1 MFCRKKTKKKAAKVG
16 RKKKEKTTA
25 APAEQTTPRTRG
37 ALAREAAAKAKR
49 EAKGVEMKA
58 AAAREAAEAA
68 SREEVEAT
76 RNDFASSVPEPSEKA
91 AASEQEPPLEP
102 MALAVINAP
111 EPIQTTP
118 QQKGHCLQHLFP
130 NINSFVQCVY
140 LFSWQGTILRW

>member
-49 EAKGVEMKA
+49 EAEEAELKA

-68 SREEVEAT
+68 TREEVEAT
-76 RNDFASSVPEPSEKA
+76 RNEFASSVPEPSEEA
-91 AASEQEPPLEP
+91 ALEP